1 MGKILANNTVMIL
14 TFAAIMIIVSV
25 LVLNWAFRPTMDW
38 IEWQERIHEVEKGE
52 NLWTISKTYCPKKV
66 DRREWIEEIKAL
78 NGLRNSSIHPGQ
90 KIIVLEEKIK
100 K

>member
-1 MGKILANNTVMIL
+1 MDKILANNTVMIL

-52 NLWTISKTYCPKKV
+52 NLWTISGEYCPKKV
-66 DRREWIEEIKAL
+66 DRREWIEEIKVL